1 MGLWAPSPGSI
12 YPTLRTLTEQ
22 GLVKDL
28 GDHTYQITEAGLNE
42 LDVKEEEVCDGWQ
55 EFIDPSDKHIAIG
68 SVKSLVNLIEK
79 EIEIIVSSGS
89 EGQINEAEVLLRYI
103 ELSFRTLMQATSL
116 KKRNLDWDFLARRET
131 SAGHGQKTDTVTFDE
146 LPF

>member
-1 MGLWAPSPGSI
+1 M
-12 YPTLRTLTEQ
+12 
-22 GLVKDL
+22 KDL

-116 KKRNLDWDFLARRET
+116 KKRNLDWDSRRGGKRQLDMDRRLT
-131 SAGHGQKTDTVTFDE
+131 QQLSMSCLSKVRNQRDE
-146 LPF
+146 L